1 MRQSLRK
8 AITLPIQLD
17 DSIEEVIINVDWD
30 ILEKVE
36 RVYNTSAE
44 YVAAQILLNVAHVQ
58 RRHVAQ
64 ILCLWCQG
72 KTKLKQVEITEAVQT
87 ADQDQLYRYI
97 GMIQAAVLWSIRGA
111 DGKPMINDIQFDALV
126 EGKDLEDDDNTKP
139 KSGAEKETKKPGEKA
154 KKPIAGTSKKRTS

>member
-1 MRQSLRK
+1 MKQSLRK
-8 AITLPIQLD
+8 TIVLPIQLEN
-17 DSIEEVIINVDWD
+17 SIEEVLINVDWD

-44 YVAAQILLNVAHVQ
+44 YVAAQILVNVAHVQ

-87 ADQDQLYRYI
+87 ADQDQLYRYV

-111 DGKPMINDIQFDALV
+111 DGKPLITDAQFDQLV
-126 EGKDLEDDDNTKP
+126 NGEDIEQSEDEDPAT
-139 KSGAEKETKKPGEKA
+139 GAAPSKKPGEKA
-154 KKPIAGTSKKRTS
+154 KKPIAGTSKKRIS

>member
-1 MRQSLRK
+1 MKQSLRK
-8 AITLPIQLD
+8 SIVLPIQLEN
-17 DSIEEVIINVDWD
+17 SIEEVLINVDWD

-44 YVAAQILLNVAHVQ
+44 YVAAQILINVAHVQ

-87 ADQDQLYRYI
+87 ADQDQLYRYV

-111 DGKPMINDIQFDALV
+111 DGKPLITDKQFDQLV
-126 EGKDLEDDDNTKP
+126 NGEDIDQGENETQSP
-139 KSGAEKETKKPGEKA
+139 STASGKKPGEKA
-154 KKPIAGTSKKRTS
+154 KKPTAGTSKKRTS